1 MVELLNR
8 DEIMKKKYI
17 FSIIFLII
25 LSIEFY
31 FYKFIDQTILPYIKI
46 AINIL
51 FIIFIIFFQRKLF
64 NEEDEKLSIL
74 DYVFILSCT
83 FLVISD
89 ILNIR

>member
-1 MVELLNR
+1 
-8 DEIMKKKYI
+8 MKKKYI

>member
-1 MVELLNR
+1 
-8 DEIMKKKYI
+8 MKKKYI

-31 FYKFIDQTILPYIKI
+31 FYKFIDQAILPYIKI